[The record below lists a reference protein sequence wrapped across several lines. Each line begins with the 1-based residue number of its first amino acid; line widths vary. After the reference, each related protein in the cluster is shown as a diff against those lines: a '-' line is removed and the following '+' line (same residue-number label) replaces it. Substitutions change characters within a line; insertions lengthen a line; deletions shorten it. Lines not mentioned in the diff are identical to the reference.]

1 MIRGESTR
9 WSGSCGSSERSGSG
23 TRRNGSHEHTQAI
36 GPNSVGPQT
45 SVIGIIGLIQ
55 VGRLV
60 VGTSDSASEKDQ
72 FLADALFLLSKAPV
86 NSEGST
92 AESPNHLR
100 NFDPTRCIMIRTF
113 Y

>member
-1 MIRGESTR
+1 MVKARGGR
-9 WSGSCGSSERSGSG
+9 VLVGVQNVQVQEREGMALMN
-23 TRRNGSHEHTQAI
+23 TPRPLALT
-36 GPNSVGPQT
+36 V
-45 SVIGIIGLIQ
+45 
-55 VGRLV
+55 LV